1 MFDYLEYLDEPT
13 HENFVFVHQKFGRTI
28 KETAKIVG
36 VTKRA
41 YESWLLTP
49 DSPHS
54 RSPSTVV
61 WNSLLFEM
69 QAREKGYKN
78 LAQLVKKA
86 EVQN

>member
-13 HENFVFVHQKFGRTI
+13 HENFVFVHQKFGRTV
-28 KETAKIVG
+28 KESAQILG

-41 YESWLLTP
+41 YESWLMNP

-54 RSPSTVV
+54 RSPSLPV
-61 WNSLLFEM
+61 WNLLLLEM

-78 LAQLVKKA
+78 LAQLVRQA
-86 EVQN
+86 EVKK